1 MPCSLRSLHATESV
15 GGEGRANMDDLEKE
29 SPQKPRGMETQF
41 AIILADAAKLYTD
54 SSDKCLTLHEFLT
67 PPMKSISDLKLQLT
81 AQNDQFNHFRA
92 KRQNIFDAIA
102 VTLRPIELIGDVVA
116 EGVSEAFPPAQGIFA
131 AVMYLINAA
140 HDVSSMYDSILELF
154 DQLKDFTSR
163 LDVYLNHAL
172 SPALRDKL
180 VTILAALFEVLVI
193 ATKVARHG
201 RLKAYFKKLVGVES
215 PVQPA
220 LQKLNALTV
229 GEERQVIAETYGGV
243 AELNIKTDRVENII
257 TQMGQNILDL
267 KLGQQQNGNLSYRDK
282 LREILEPTPYAEDSY
297 ASFTKYRVQGTGDWL
312 LEDEGLK
319 SWLRG
324 ETQHLW
330 VCGNP
335 GTGKSFLTSRVITW
349 GLENLP
355 NLGYFFFSDN
365 DPETRSVLQALR
377 DVAYQ
382 LSESDAFYA
391 EKLTRQLHSSDDI
404 KTVPSAFRRL
414 FVQPFLDDNHDK
426 TIYIFFDGIDEAEQS
441 DIEQL
446 LSLLAPE
453 DESEPELRLGL
464 QFAFTGRS
472 YLADMVSFALDPN
485 AIGQVF
491 TTIYVTPDRIAD
503 DVSAFISEGVRHS
516 RILSRSSE
524 DFKREV
530 IESMMKQVDGLFI
543 LAKFMLNEINQ
554 KRHPSSI
561 LKSLKSFPKEING
574 MLNETLANLSVT
586 ISEEDARDLNVMLQW
601 VSCAEESLTLEQL
614 EAALIMKFGDPP
626 LRLEESLRGQYAC
639 FFALEREDG
648 LTTDDLLKDFAR
660 TQREAYPERSYRND
674 SPSPGPR
681 GLSSSD
687 TSSPGSRARPAGRG
701 ILSHSTSPPAL
712 EISSPPRHFSPA
724 RSPGILDASNEVDF
738 RSNPSTTYVTFS
750 HTSVRQFFRDGNVNT
765 GHATKGG
772 VMVGFGMMTARINI
786 LKTCLRIFNDKPW
799 FDDQELGHGKEPIKQ
814 YAAWYWQEHLAALDP
829 ATVPSEHKK
838 ELGMRIYSM
847 LTVEDIIYDWS
858 IMYEKNN
865 EGLEVLTDSNIQS
878 LRKWLNDPDI
888 FATLTTEAK
897 DFVTKS
903 VEADLGICQAIGRF
917 YAKQWLSRDFFKYVP
932 TLFCFKIVQ
941 NVAFMSDGRPWSQAQ
956 TRWSETPVRE
966 RVLRAIE
973 WADYPQTAHWH
984 RRLGSTY
991 LMLRLHSDAL
1001 IHYNKALEL
1010 DHNSVGTAGRIAYC
1024 LSKYGQYGEA
1034 LIQALKCAEIEEKSI
1049 RDGTLQGYALT
1060 SCRWRLYKDYLLIA
1074 RCSYLAGKREPAL
1087 GYFRKAIKS
1096 APEAGLNSSEHFEA
1110 EVSYLEM
1117 LATEN
1122 LHSEMTSLLQEMA
1135 GKTDGRG
1142 KETSCLIDLLLDN
1155 CDKPLVMDW
1164 IPKAACKA
1172 GEVQFMLHQYE
1183 IAIESAH
1190 VRRNQMGVLYLRLA
1204 YGATCAYNRDLD
1216 GSIAIFEQISLI
1228 EYRPRG
1234 NVPTRHGHATSF
1246 QKLSAL
1252 YKQKILQVDLRSPE
1266 AMEWIHKLEQVQEKQ
1281 SKHQNLDIPADKYGS
1296 DVNIAS
1302 VYLALFYRLLQN
1314 EPKAKPLLGNLV
1326 INSLDILLDDEPRND
1341 QYAAENLLQ
1350 AFIAA
1355 SDAENAQALARS
1367 MRKVNRAAAM
1377 ATPLASPALTRIE
1390 PKLPDIQSVSKGCAQ
1405 CLNNISMSENFYLCQ
1420 FCVDA
1425 YCEKCLNGIIKQPG
1439 NKTCEGKLDVV
1450 CRSDHEWFT
1459 IPPLN
1464 QFLHTGEILVGDG
1477 MIKNFREWESTLRQ
1491 RWCDAVI

>member
-1 MPCSLRSLHATESV
+1 MGDPEKKQSLQ
-15 GGEGRANMDDLEKE
+15 K
-29 SPQKPRGMETQF
+29 SPGMETQF
-41 AIILADAAKLYTD
+41 GAILADAAKLYKD
-54 SSDKCLTLHEFLT
+54 SFDKGLTLEEFLT

-81 AQNDQFNHFRA
+81 AQNDRFTHFRE
-92 KRQNIFDAIA
+92 KRQGIFDAIA
-102 VTLRPIELIGDVVA
+102 VTLRPIELIGDIVA
-116 EGVSEAFPPAQGIFA
+116 EGASEAFPPAQGIFA

-163 LDVYLNHAL
+163 LDVYLNHKL

-180 VTILAALFEVLVI
+180 VTILATLFEVLVI

-201 RLKAYFKKLVGVES
+201 RFKAYFRKLVGVES

-220 LQKLNALTV
+220 LQKLNALTL

-243 AELNIKTDRVENII
+243 AELSIKTDRVENIV
-257 TQMGQNILDL
+257 TQMNQSILDL
-267 KLGQQQNGNLSYRDK
+267 RLGQQRNTSLSYRDR
-282 LREILEPTPYAEDSY
+282 LRQVLEPTPYAEDSY
-297 ASFTKYRVQGTGDWL
+297 AAFNKYRIQGTGDWL
-312 LEDEGLK
+312 LEDEGLN
-319 SWLRG
+319 SWLQGDTR
-324 ETQHLW
+324 HLW
-330 VCGNP
+330 MCGNP

-355 NLGYFFFSDN
+355 HLGYFFFSDN

-391 EKLTRQLHSSDDI
+391 EKLARQLHSSDEI

-414 FVQPFLDDNHDK
+414 FVQPLLDDNRDES
-426 TIYIFFDGIDEAEQS
+426 IYIFLDGIDEAEQN

-446 LSLLAPE
+446 LSLLAPQ
-453 DESEPELRLGL
+453 DESEALPRLKI

-485 AIGQVF
+485 AVGQVF

-503 DVSAFISEGVRHS
+503 DVSAFISDGVRHS
-516 RILSRSSE
+516 RILSRSPD
-524 DFKREV
+524 DFKQEV
-530 IESMMKQVDGLFI
+530 IESMKKQVDGLFI

-586 ISEEDARDLNVMLQW
+586 ISEEDARDLNEMLQW
-601 VSCAEESLTLEQL
+601 VACAEESLTLEQL

-660 TQREAYPERSYRND
+660 TQREVYPERNHRNE
-674 SPSPGPR
+674 SPSPR
-681 GLSSSD
+681 NLSSSD
-687 TSSPGSRARPAGRG
+687 TSSPGRRASPAGRG
-701 ILSHSTSPPAL
+701 ILNHSTSPPAA

-724 RSPGILDASNEVDF
+724 RSPGILDVSNEVDF

-750 HTSVRQFFRDGNVNT
+750 HTSVRQFFRDGNANT
-765 GHATKGG
+765 VHATKGG
-772 VMVGFGMMTARINI
+772 VMIGFDMLTARINV
-786 LKTCLRIFNDKPW
+786 LKSCLRIFNDKPW
-799 FDDQELGHGKEPIKQ
+799 FDNQELGHGKEPIKQ

-838 ELGMRIYSM
+838 ELGMCIYNM
-847 LTVEDIIYDWS
+847 LTVENIIYEWS

-865 EGLEVLTDSNIQS
+865 EGLEVLTDANIQG
-878 LRKWLNDPDI
+878 LRKWLTDHEI
-888 FATLTTEAK
+888 FTSLTAEAK

-903 VEADLGICQAIGRF
+903 TKEDLGICQAIGRF
-917 YAKQWLSRDFFKYVP
+917 YAKQWLSEDFYKYVP

-956 TRWSETPVRE
+956 TRWSETPVGE

-973 WADYPQTAHWH
+973 WADYPQTAHYH

-991 LMLRLHSDAL
+991 LMLSLHSDAL
-1001 IHYNKALEL
+1001 AHYNKALEL
-1010 DHNSVGTAGRIAYC
+1010 DHNSVGTSGRIAYC

-1034 LIQALKCAEIEEKSI
+1034 LAQALKCAEIEEKSI

-1074 RCSYLAGKREPAL
+1074 RCSYSTGKRHSAL
-1087 GYFRKAIKS
+1087 DYFRKAIDS

-1110 EVSYLEM
+1110 EIGYLEV

-1122 LHSEMTSLLQEMA
+1122 LHIEMMNLLQEMA
-1135 GKTDGRG
+1135 KKVDRKG
-1142 KETSCLIDLLLDN
+1142 KESNCLTDLLLEN
-1155 CDKPLVMDW
+1155 CNKPLVMDW

-1172 GEVQFMLHQYE
+1172 SKVDFILHQYE
-1183 IAIESAH
+1183 IAIETAH
-1190 VRRNQMGVLYLRLA
+1190 VIRNQMGVLYLRLA
-1204 YGATCAYNRDLD
+1204 YGTTCAYNRDLD

-1252 YKQKILQVDLRSPE
+1252 YKQKILQADVRSPE
-1266 AMEWIHKLEQVQEKQ
+1266 AAEWLQKLEQVQEKQ
-1281 SKHQNLDIPADKYGS
+1281 SKYQNLDIPADKYGS

-1302 VYLALFYRLLQN
+1302 VYLALFHRLLKN
-1314 EPKAKPLLGNLV
+1314 EPKVKQLLGNLV

-1341 QYAAENLLQ
+1341 QYAVENLLQ
-1350 AFIAA
+1350 VFIAA
-1355 SDAENAQALARS
+1355 NDAENAQALARS
-1367 MRKVNRAAAM
+1367 MRKVNRTAAM
-1377 ATPLASPALTRIE
+1377 ATPLASPVLTRIE
-1390 PKLPDIQSVSKGCAQ
+1390 PKLPDIQPMNKGCAQ
-1405 CLNNISMSENFYLCQ
+1405 CLNNISMSENFYICQ
-1420 FCVDA
+1420 FCVDS

-1439 NKTCEGKLDVV
+1439 NKTGDRKLDVV

-1464 QFLHTGEILVGDG
+1464 QFLHTGEILWGDG
-1477 MIKNFREWESTLRQ
+1477 MVKDFREWESALRQ